1 MAQDA
6 THSREQYSVLV
17 DFAAGVVGGC
27 SGIVVGQPFDTTSNL
42 RLLYLLQL
50 QHEGVRGFF
59 KGMTSPLVGSAWT
72 NAIMFATYERS
83 LQLIDSTPQTPT
95 LQSVFYA
102 GTIGGFCQTVA
113 LTPAEL
119 IKCRLQVQDGHEST
133 RYRGPWDCV
142 KHIYQRNGLRGLFLG
157 YTCTL
162 WREVPSFAFYFSMYE
177 YTKRKMMAHGINP
190 HTSMLTAG
198 GLAGVGSWIIAY
210 PMDVLK
216 SSIQTLPVDHR
227 PGEHKMAYQA
237 RRLYRLGGLRIFVNG
252 LETAVVRAFPV
263 NAVTFYCYEK
273 TSESLKGLTRD

>member
-1 MAQDA
+1 M
-6 THSREQYSVLV
+6 
-17 DFAAGVVGGC
+17 
-27 SGIVVGQPFDTTSNL
+27 
-42 RLLYLLQL
+42 
-50 QHEGVRGFF
+50 RGFF

-83 LQLIDSTPQTPT
+83 LQLIDPTPQTPT

-113 LTPAEL
+113 LTPTEL
-119 IKCRLQVQDGHEST
+119 IKCRLQVQDGHESS

-177 YTKRKMMAHGINP
+177 YTKRKMIAHGINP

-198 GLAGVGSWIIAY
+198 GLAGLFVAWLFLSDATKCCFET
-210 PMDVLK
+210 VLK
-216 SSIQTLPVDHR
+216 SSIQTLPIDHR

-237 RRLYRLGGLRIFVNG
+237 RRLYRLGGLRTFVNG